1 MKKIEYIEEEDL
13 KNIRNKIGY
22 YFEGSDGYL
31 KRSINI
37 EFSHNLNIERCINLT
52 EKIKNEFGIERNRLI
67 QYLENNYKSN
77 ESEINR
83 LYEKIKSLKETNK
96 KLENITDG
104 VIKTSTFWESFKYL
118 LNYKV

>member
-1 MKKIEYIEEEDL
+1 MKNIEYIEEEDL
-13 KNIRNKIGY
+13 KNIRDKIGY

-31 KRSINI
+31 KRNIDI
-37 EFSHNLNIERCINLT
+37 EFSHSLNVERCIKLT

-67 QYLENNYKSN
+67 QYLETSYKFN

-83 LYEKIKSLKETNK
+83 LYEKIKSLKEANK
-96 KLENITDG
+96 KLENITEG